1 MESVQETFILEKLNN
16 YNTCELLDNKTEIY
30 NLNEISYN
38 LSMILNKESVS
49 GYDMKAVFY
58 LFDVLFLSRSKTK
71 IREKGLYNLSKT
83 IKKCVKKMEQI
94 EHGTDFS
101 MLQEIPGIVII
112 LLASR
117 YIMCNE
123 WLNKIDREDSFS
135 GYNLYS
141 TIREKFDDTQF
152 LYRRYLAFIQNK
164 IVEVKDKIEDDI
176 RNNQQDILRV

>member
-30 NLNEISYN
+30 NLNEISSN

-83 IKKCVKKMEQI
+83 IQKWVQKMNQMIVKSKEGFI
-94 EHGTDFS
+94 
-101 MLQEIPGIVII
+101 
-112 LLASR
+112 
-117 YIMCNE
+117 
-123 WLNKIDREDSFS
+123 
-135 GYNLYS
+135 YS
-141 TIREKFDDTQF
+141 THFFSPDIEVVIKIPQKSYGIESKIRE
-152 LYRRYLAFIQNK
+152 YFIHCFG
-164 IVEVKDKIEDDI
+164 
-176 RNNQQDILRV
+176 